1 MIKYYS
7 LGGQDERFR
16 YCGVLECGGEIL
28 LLNAGGSC
36 VNTNLYDIEEIIPDY
51 QFLTT
56 SARKLKGLFISSPRP
71 LNISSIPYLLELFP
85 NLPIYTNSFGKSIIE
100 SFLREFESKSNKK
113 VNANIIP
120 LDLVS
125 EHTISGD
132 CKAIPIKVASSLP
145 HSLAWAFKF
154 SQSDYVVFVDEFLI
168 ASENIPC
175 RESQLDWLYKNLKG
189 KISLL
194 IVGMQSCSTVS
205 SFALKQADNFSFLK
219 KLVSRIT
226 TRLIIASY
234 SDSWDTLFNMSKIAH
249 IYKYQLAIYPNELA
263 TLFNSFIT
271 QNKLEN
277 HSLAIKVSELSSAP
291 DKPQLVVITGDHN
304 TLYSNLREIHR
315 GSVKNFS
322 LKQDDVIM
330 FMTHTYIER
339 EIEEISIINE
349 LADNGG
355 EVLKQP
361 NTLQPYLAGAEDIM
375 LLINCLSPFHVVPVN
390 GFYKDY
396 VAFLKALENVMNT
409 QKVYFLEN
417 GQLITINRKNIDIT
431 DQAVSETYI
440 GKQSSLE
447 LNKMTLF
454 EKRLLSQSGVVL
466 VTLRNNTKK
475 NGIKVPHIELLNV
488 FANDFQKTEEVIS
501 KIRYQLNIDISKYL
515 QHNLEIDNKTL
526 KQAVRKSIYNTLDSY
541 LHKKPAVLSVISH
554 I

>member
-16 YCGVLECGGEIL
+16 YCGVLECGGEML

-56 SARKLKGLFISSPRP
+56 NVRKLKGLFISSPRP
-71 LNISSIPYLLELFP
+71 LNISSIPYLLEKFP
-85 NLPIYTNSFGKSIIE
+85 ELPIYTNSFGKSIIE
-100 SFLREFESKSNKK
+100 AFLKEFEEKSNKT
-113 VNANIIP
+113 VRANIIP

-125 EHTISGD
+125 EHTITAD

-154 SQSDYVVFVDEFLI
+154 SQSDYVVFIDEFLI
-168 ASENIPC
+168 ASENLPC
-175 RESQLDWLYKNLKG
+175 RENQLDWLYKNLKG

-194 IVGMQSCSTVS
+194 IVGMQSCASVS
-205 SFALKQADNFSFLK
+205 SFALKQADNFPFLK
-219 KLVSRIT
+219 KLVSRIS
-226 TRLIIASY
+226 TRLIIANY
-234 SDSWDTLFNMSKIAH
+234 SDSWDTLFNMSKIAN

-263 TLFNSFIT
+263 SLFNNFVT
-271 QNKLEN
+271 QNKLTDY
-277 HSLAIKVSELSSAP
+277 SLAIKVTELSSDH

-304 TLYSNLREIHR
+304 TLYSNLREIYK
-315 GSVKNFS
+315 GQIKNFS

-339 EIEEISIINE
+339 ELEEISIINE

-396 VAFLKALENVMNT
+396 VAFLKSLENVINT
-409 QKVYFLEN
+409 QKIYFLEN
-417 GQLITINRKNIDIT
+417 GQLLTINRKNIEIV
-431 DQAVSETYI
+431 DQVVSEVYI
-440 GKQSSLE
+440 GKQSDLE
-447 LNKMTLF
+447 LNKMTIF
-454 EKRLLSQSGVVL
+454 EKKLLSQSGVIL
-466 VTLRNNTKK
+466 VSLRNNSKK
-475 NGIKVPHIELLNV
+475 SGIKVPHLELLNV
-488 FANDFQKTEEVIS
+488 FANDFQKTEEVIG
-501 KIRYQLNIDISKYL
+501 KIKAQLKIDISKYL
-515 QHNLEIDNKTL
+515 QHNVEIDNKTL
-526 KQAVRKSIYNTLDSY
+526 KQTVRKSIYNSLDAY